1 MKLAALC
8 IIIHPL
14 LILGFTA
21 LALSI
26 PEGINGI
33 TNPSF
38 HGLSQV
44 LYEFASSAANNG
56 SGFEGLADNS
66 LFWNMSCGIVMF
78 LARYLPIIIQLGI
91 AGSLMN
97 KIDVNKSTG
106 TLENKYYIICNYIS
120 GSCVYFLSTNIL
132 TCNCI
137 RSNCRVVDIIGG
149 IKMSENKKINS

>member
-14 LILGFTA
+14 LILGFSA
-21 LALSI
+21 LAVSI
-26 PEGINGI
+26 PEGVNGI
-33 TNPSF
+33 TNPGF

-56 SGFEGLADNS
+56 SGFEGLVDNT

-97 KIDVNKSTG
+97 KIDINESTG
-106 TLENKYYIICNYIS
+106 TLKTNTLTFAIILVIVVYI
-120 GSCVYFLSTNIL
+120 FAAL
-132 TCNCI
+132 TFYLQLH
-137 RSNCRVVDIIGG
+137 
-149 IKMSENKKINS
+149 

>member
-1 MKLAALC
+1 M
-8 IIIHPL
+8 
-14 LILGFTA
+14 
-21 LALSI
+21 SI

-106 TLENKYYIICNYIS
+106 TLETNTISFAIILVVVVYIFS
-120 GSCVYFLSTNIL
+120 ALTFLPAIALGPIAEWL
-132 TCNCI
+132 TL
-137 RSNCRVVDIIGG
+137 
-149 IKMSENKKINS
+149 